1 MNGAVVVTTEYVDR
15 VGRRVVVRR
24 AKRSDIPEV
33 VEIEERAFPKSPYP
47 TYVFLYNLSNNPEG
61 FLVAEVGGKVVGY
74 VIFELRP
81 WLGEGHIVSIAV
93 HPNYR
98 RTGIG
103 TILMREAERKI
114 AEAGY
119 ETVRLEVRESNFPAR
134 RFYERLGYREERREH
149 GYYSDGETAVIMVKK
164 LKPSIRRHRQ

>member
-1 MNGAVVVTTEYVDR
+1 MATEYVDR

-24 AKRSDIPEV
+24 AKRSDIPEI

-61 FLVAEVGGKVVGY
+61 FLVAEVENKVVGY

-93 HPNYR
+93 HPDHR
-98 RTGIG
+98 RAGIG
-103 TILMREAERKI
+103 TILMREAERRI
-114 AEAGY
+114 SEAGY
-119 ETVRLEVRESNFPAR
+119 ETVRLEVRESNFQAR

-164 LKPSIRRHRQ
+164 LKPTSRYHRQ